1 MKMKK
6 QTTAK
11 ISKVLKRSESQLLKK
26 SNVVGVGIGEKIK
39 DGKRT
44 GRTCLKVYVEK
55 KIAKE
60 RLSKQDLVPPMISE
74 VETDVV
80 EVGKLRPG
88 YRLDK
93 FALIV
98 HTS

>member
-1 MKMKK
+1 MGRMKK

-11 ISKVLKRSESQLLKK
+11 ISKVLKQSETKLLKK

-44 GRTCLKVYVEK
+44 GRMSLKVYVEK

-60 RLSKQDLVPPMISE
+60 KLYKSDYFCENRVISPPAYIFKNISKKHLYFS
-74 VETDVV
+74 
-80 EVGKLRPG
+80 
-88 YRLDK
+88 
-93 FALIV
+93 
-98 HTS
+98 